1 MVHKRKSKIMRG
13 GSGYTPLNPEN
24 FKYSPNF
31 EFDAGK
37 YSAGATAGQVS
48 GIGYSGIS
56 SGVEATSGHAVANTM
71 KGGGG
76 RRGKKGKK
84 TMKMRGGN
92 SSYGLNGAFPISG
105 AGPYSGYG
113 GIAINPT
120 GAVTRSLNG
129 FQSMFKG
136 GGRKRRS
143 SIVQRGCKGQTRR
156 KRKTMR
162 GGNADYSQ
170 AYGTKYT
177 FNPTGVNAAEGTI
190 GMANQMPFS
199 AYPGCG
205 AKGL

>member
-1 MVHKRKSKIMRG
+1 MGGQKRRKSKTMRG

-24 FKYSPNF
+24 FKYN
-31 EFDAGK
+31 AAN
-37 YSAGATAGQVS
+37 YSVGAEGGQVS

-56 SGVEATSGHAVANTM
+56 SNVEATSGHAVANTM
-71 KGGGG
+71 KGG
-76 RRGKKGKK
+76 KNM
-84 TMKMRGGN
+84 MKGGN
-92 SSYGLNGAFPISG
+92 SSYGLNGNFPISG

-120 GAVTRSLNG
+120 NNVVRSLNG

-136 GGRKRRS
+136 GKGKSRKRR
-143 SIVQRGCKGQTRR
+143 SIVQRGCSRKGRARR
-156 KRKTMR
+156 RRKTMR

-170 AYGTKYT
+170 AYGTKFT

-190 GMANQMPFS
+190 GMANPMPFS